1 MKLRIK
7 EIIKKVYISKW
18 FTLFLILIGSSIRIR
33 QYIFNRS
40 LWLDEAMLALNIIR
54 HSYLDLLK
62 PLDYIQTAPPL
73 FLFIVNFLTEK
84 FGYHE
89 YVLRFLPLI
98 AGIASLFLFWYLAN
112 KFLNK
117 FVVPIAVGLLS
128 FSSYAIYYSTEF
140 KQYSVDLMVTIII
153 LILSVHVYKKN
164 FDLKSNLL
172 LGILGAL
179 FICLSHTSVFILA
192 GASLSLVLTVFLKE
206 RLKGIKKFGY
216 ILGMSLF
223 WLISFAVNYLF
234 IIRVIAPAQI
244 EQEYWQSSYAPMPI
258 ISVSDL
264 LWYPKTLLYILRNP
278 LDLYFVGI
286 TLLVLFAGLVS
297 FYNKKEKF
305 FLFLVSLP
313 FIFLIIASMLGA
325 YPIIDR
331 LVVFILPIFFLL
343 ISKGIEEFSLNLSGK
358 NIIIIFLL
366 IILIFF
372 QPLAQSSKSLLVPRY
387 KEETRPM
394 IEYYQNNKAK
404 EDKIYVY
411 YSTVPA
417 FLYYTR
423 ETKEGFIEGVR
434 SREDQEKYLDELESL
449 DGEGRIWFIFSHVHE
464 NEEEIYIK
472 KLNELGKRLDY
483 KSAYGS
489 SIYLYD
495 I

>member
-1 MKLRIK
+1 
-7 EIIKKVYISKW
+7 
-18 FTLFLILIGSSIRIR
+18 
-33 QYIFNRS
+33 
-40 LWLDEAMLALNIIR
+40 
-54 HSYLDLLK
+54 
-62 PLDYIQTAPPL
+62 
-73 FLFIVNFLTEK
+73 
-84 FGYHE
+84 
-89 YVLRFLPLI
+89 
-98 AGIASLFLFWYLAN
+98 
-112 KFLNK
+112 
-117 FVVPIAVGLLS
+117 
-128 FSSYAIYYSTEF
+128 
-140 KQYSVDLMVTIII
+140 MVTIII

-223 WLISFAVNYLF
+223 WIISFTVNYLF
-234 IIRVIAPAQI
+234 IIRVVVPAQI
-244 EQEYWQSSYAPMPI
+244 EQEYWQSSFAPMPI
-258 ISVSDL
+258 SSVSDL

-278 LDLYFVGI
+278 LDLYFTGI
-286 TLLVLFAGLVS
+286 TLLVMFAGLLS
-297 FYNKKEKF
+297 FFYKKEKI
-305 FLFLVSLP
+305 FLFIVSLP
-313 FIFLIIASMLGA
+313 FIFLIIASMFGV

-331 LVVFILPIFFLL
+331 LIVFILPIFFLL
-343 ISKGIEEFSLNLSGK
+343 ISKGIEEFSLNLSGR
-358 NIIIIFLL
+358 NIIIILFL

-372 QPLAQSSKSLLVPRY
+372 QPFAQSSKSLLVPRY
-387 KEETRPM
+387 KEETRPV
-394 IEYYQNNKAK
+394 IEYYQNNRLE

-423 ETKEGFIEGVR
+423 EMDDDFIEGIR
-434 SREDQEKYLDELESL
+434 SRGDPEKYLDELESL
-449 DGEGRIWFIFSHVHE
+449 DDEGRIWFIFSHVHE